1 MATVGLN
8 FLGTAPLKACQ
19 AAAVT
24 VVVHVTMSGSDY
36 WDTGSGS
43 VTRSFTIT
51 LEG

>member
-8 FLGTAPLKACQ
+8 FLSPAALKACQ